1 VITERPGLPDI
12 LALDFD
18 GVLCE
23 GMREYFDTS
32 RRTYARIWPDAEPPG
47 DDALPAFRA
56 LRPVILTGWEMP
68 LLLRAIVQQKAAEV
82 INRDWP
88 SVRDGL
94 VGADG
99 RPTDTL
105 VRALGHTLDEVRREW
120 IATDLKGWLERNVP
134 YCELD
139 EVRRLVAQPGRSV
152 LVTTKEGEFARLI
165 LESWHVALGDIQG
178 KEAGTHKCENLRSLI
193 AAHSAVLGRRPRLWF
208 VEDRLETLQH
218 VTTHPDLSD
227 VGLFLAAW
235 GYNTPQT
242 RASLSPGGRV
252 RLLQLDQFRAGLA
265 DWPAV

>member
-1 VITERPGLPDI
+1 VTPELPDI

-32 RRTYARIWPDAEPPG
+32 RRTYARIWPDTAQPG
-47 DDALPAFRA
+47 DETFPQFRA

-68 LLLRAIVQQKAAEV
+68 VLLKAIVQQRATDA
-82 INRDWP
+82 ITRDWA
-88 SVRDGL
+88 SVRDAI
-94 VGADG
+94 VHADG
-99 RPTDTL
+99 RPTDSL
-105 VRALGHTLDEVRREW
+105 VKTLGHTLDEVRREW
-120 IATDLKGWLERNVP
+120 ITADVAGWLERNVP
-134 YCELD
+134 YCSLD
-139 EVRRLVAQPGRSV
+139 EVRRLVAEPGRSV

-165 LESWHVALGDIQG
+165 LESWKVSLADIQG

-193 AAHSAVLGRRPRLWF
+193 AAHSPVLGRRPRLWF

-235 GYNTPQT
+235 GYNTPET
-242 RASLSPGGRV
+242 RASLSPGSRI
-252 RLLQLDQFRAGLA
+252 RLLQLDQFRRGLA
-265 DWPAV
+265 GWPAV